1 MSIILYFV
9 LGIFAG
15 VLSGLLGIGG
25 GTVIIPALVYILGYS
40 QHKAQ
45 GTSLVALLLPVGLL
59 GVIKYYKE
67 GDVNLVMGL
76 IIAFGLFIGAYFGA
90 LIAVKVPD
98 VLLKRIF
105 GVFFLIL
112 ALRMLIG
119 K

>member
-1 MSIILYFV
+1 MNIILYFLV
-9 LGIFAG
+9 GIFAG

-25 GTVIIPALVYILGYS
+25 GTVIIPALVYIFGYS

-67 GDVNLVMGL
+67 GDVNLSMGL
-76 IIAFGLFIGAYFGA
+76 VIALGLFIGAYFGA
-90 LIAVKVPD
+90 LAAGKISD
-98 VLLKRIF
+98 ILLKRIF
-105 GVFFLIL
+105 GAFFLIL

>member
-1 MSIILYFV
+1 MIVFLYF
-9 LGIFAG
+9 LIGIFAG

-59 GVIKYYKE
+59 GVIKYYRA
-67 GDVNLVMGL
+67 GDVNLKMGL
-76 IIAFGLFIGAYFGA
+76 VIALGLFIGAYFGA
-90 LIAVKVPD
+90 SFAERIPD
-98 VLLKRIF
+98 LLLKRIF
-105 GVFFLIL
+105 GAFFLIL
-112 ALRMLIG
+112 AIRMLIG